1 MKTEDSNNE
10 IEYYQSKISE
20 LQEKIKL
27 LKFDVVAEKKE
38 KIELQRRM
46 GIINKNFKMIQSEL
60 NLFKRDLSNNH
71 IANVLNYLSRIGE

>member
-46 GIINKNFKMIQSEL
+46 GIINKNFKMIQSE
-60 NLFKRDLSNNH
+60 FKRDLSNNH